1 LTISFTPLGTTMAI
15 ASQTLSQLQ
24 TAGSA
29 VNAATQALQ
38 QELQAHSQA
47 LMAQMAS
54 QPFGPE
60 ADAAY
65 QQMRQVAR
73 LVHEMNSLEQQ
84 LKAIYLDAAQ
94 KVQAE
99 IPVLP
104 ALPSVTHRRRVQ
116 QTSVVSSPELVED
129 AKVVSKA
136 PGKRKAS
143 KHTAAAELSA
153 VVDKPKLANSELLLK
168 ALKKILG
175 KQAKAVGHVE
185 MAKVSDLPRGSIG
198 ASIKKLAETNKL
210 VVEAN
215 GVFKLV

>member
-1 LTISFTPLGTTMAI
+1 M
-15 ASQTLSQLQ
+15 
-24 TAGSA
+24 
-29 VNAATQALQ
+29 NAATQALQ

-47 LMAQMAS
+47 LMDQMAL

-60 ADAAY
+60 ADGAY

-94 KVQAE
+94 KVPAE
-99 IPVLP
+99 VPVLP
-104 ALPSVTHRRRVQ
+104 ALPSVTRRRRVQ
-116 QTSVVSSPELVED
+116 QSSVTSSPELVED
-129 AKVVSKA
+129 AKVVSKV

-143 KHTAAAELSA
+143 KQIAAVEPS
-153 VVDKPKLANSELLLK
+153 VVVEKPKQANSELLLK

-185 MAKVSDLPRGSIG
+185 MAKVSGLPRGSIG
-198 ASIKKLAETNKL
+198 ASIKKLVETNKL
-210 VVEAN
+210 VVESN
-215 GVFKLV
+215 GSFKLV

>member
-1 LTISFTPLGTTMAI
+1 MAI

-24 TAGSA
+24 AAGSA
-29 VNAATQALQ
+29 VNAAGLALQ
-38 QELQAHSQA
+38 QELQAHSHA
-47 LMAQMAS
+47 LMEQMAM

-60 ADAAY
+60 VDGAY

-99 IPVLP
+99 VPVLP
-104 ALPSVTHRRRVQ
+104 ALPSVTRRRRVQ
-116 QTSVVSSPELVED
+116 DASVVSSPELIED
-129 AKVVSKA
+129 AKVVSKGE
-136 PGKRKAS
+136 GKRKPS
-143 KHTAAAELSA
+143 KRPATVKPSA

-168 ALKKILG
+168 ALKKILR

-185 MAKVSDLPRGSIG
+185 MAKVSGLPRGSIG
-198 ASIKKLAETNKL
+198 ASIKKLVETNKL
-210 VVEAN
+210 VVESN
-215 GVFKLV
+215 GFFKLV